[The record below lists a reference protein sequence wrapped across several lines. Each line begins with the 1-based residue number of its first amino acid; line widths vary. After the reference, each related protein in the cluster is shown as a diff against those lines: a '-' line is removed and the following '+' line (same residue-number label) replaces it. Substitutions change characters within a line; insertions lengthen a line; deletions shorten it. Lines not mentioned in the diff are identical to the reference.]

1 MNGEATEREV
11 DIRFNLVKG
20 LYGDRL
26 DDEQLDEVRKG
37 VEGIVAASEALRTVR
52 LDNGDEPF
60 WVFTPHREEG

>member
-1 MNGEATEREV
+1 MNDEATEREV
-11 DIRFNLVKG
+11 DVRFNLVKG

-26 DDEQLDEVRKG
+26 DDEQL